1 MTTNQQ
7 RIVDSL
13 IAEFNSRNEKTSNK
27 SGGLIDLDELDAV
40 NERHR
45 LLTADAES
53 SQRIWNKQRI
63 DYINELVDKINDEIG
78 HRLCVERGDIA
89 TGNKNYSNYIFI
101 YKLGTPSH
109 LLNERAL
116 RFNVSLTSEMTKDE
130 ITNKC
135 YENYNGLIIKRYV
148 TPNSETKYKDEVEF
162 FNCNYTK
169 SKLKQ
174 LLS

>member
-1 MTTNQQ
+1 MTENQQ

-40 NERHR
+40 NQRHKD
-45 LLTADAES
+45 LTDDAE
-53 SQRIWNKQRI
+53 RNMKLWNAQRI
-63 DYINELVDKINDEIG
+63 DYVNELVDKINDEIG

-109 LLNERAL
+109 LLHERAL
-116 RFNVSLTSEMTKDE
+116 RFNVALTSEMTKDE
-130 ITNKC
+130 ITNKY

-148 TPNSETKYKDEVEF
+148 TPNSESKYKDEVEF
-162 FNCNYTK
+162 FNCKYTK
-169 SKLKQ
+169 EKLKN
-174 LLS
+174 LLL